1 MNKKEFL
8 KKVEQYLV
16 DLNDIERNRFVSYYK
31 EIIEDYLENGLTEQ
45 ESIEKIGSPKEIAA
59 MILEKTKSAMLP
71 VQDGKSLLER
81 FFVLIT
87 FPVWGMMILSLCIMV
102 SCVPISLF
110 AIEIGLLIV
119 GVVSIIGAPLVMVD
133 FYISVGIV
141 QLGVGI
147 ICFGISI
154 ILFPVLL
161 LCYKK
166 TKIYI
171 IISLTFPIL

>member
-71 VQDGKSLLER
+71 VQDRKSLLER
-81 FFVLIT
+81 FL
-87 FPVWGMMILSLCIMV
+87 
-102 SCVPISLF
+102 
-110 AIEIGLLIV
+110 
-119 GVVSIIGAPLVMVD
+119 
-133 FYISVGIV
+133 Y
-141 QLGVGI
+141 
-147 ICFGISI
+147 
-154 ILFPVLL
+154 
-161 LCYKK
+161 
-166 TKIYI
+166 
-171 IISLTFPIL
+171 